1 MPNLRLSWLAWTAVV
16 LLEARTVW
24 GDLFRPE
31 SAGFTSSQSVRG
43 VDGRRLGG
51 SGTGTITSL
60 FLSGNFGKIDTSVA
74 SPEASAIAAS
84 GKRRHSAAIKKAA
97 TRALVS
103 VLVSRQLISGNE
115 DIRPTVQTIG
125 VDPIGNRHVRVQQ
138 YINGKPVE
146 GSSMVVHVRKDG
158 TVFAANGE
166 APTASDLT
174 SSEAFGGSSR
184 LSCVE
189 AAEFALREYGVT
201 DGIWISD
208 CEDAAVLG
216 FDGVARAAFKRL
228 IGFQRPGE
236 PYQKTL
242 IFASQQDGRLVA
254 HHPQTR
260 GERSIRTY
268 DCQNTYDN
276 CVLRINSSV
285 PVGSTKKSV
294 LDAHNYTIL
303 TLDYYL
309 QQFGRDS
316 LDGMG
321 LTVKSYANVGDKF
334 NNAYWDGEACWY
346 GSGDGTT
353 FRPFSMALGEKSTLR
368 TNQQTAH
375 SSPLTFAS
383 FCQCTDSNCRRCCA
397 RGKDLRFETKFSFFT
412 TVD

>member
-1 MPNLRLSWLAWTAVV
+1 MSNLGLWWLAWIAIV
-16 LLEARTVW
+16 LLQARTAW
-24 GDLFRPE
+24 GDLSRPE

-51 SGTGTITSL
+51 SGTGTIKTI
-60 FLSGNFGKIDTSVA
+60 FLSGNFGKIDASGA
-74 SPEASAIAAS
+74 SPETSATAAE

-103 VLVSRQLISGNE
+103 VLVSRQMISGNE
-115 DIRPTVQTIG
+115 DIRPTGQTIG
-125 VDPIGNRHVRVQQ
+125 VDPRGNRHVRVQQ

-166 APTASDLT
+166 SPTASDAL
-174 SSEAFGGSSR
+174 SSEAFAGSSNP
-184 LSCVE
+184 SCVE
-189 AAEFALREYGVT
+189 ATELALSEYGVT
-201 DGIWISD
+201 DGIWIGD

-236 PYQKTL
+236 PHQRSL
-242 IFASQQDGRLVA
+242 IFASQRDGRLVA
-254 HHPQTR
+254 LHPQTR
-260 GERSIRTY
+260 GERSLRTY

-294 LDAHNYTIL
+294 LDAHNYTLL

-316 LDGMG
+316 IDGMG
-321 LTVKSYANVGDKF
+321 LTFNSYANVGDKF

-353 FRPFSMALGEKSTLR
+353 FRPFSMALGENSALR
-368 TNQQTAH
+368 ANQQTAH
-375 SSPLTFAS
+375 CSPLTFC
-383 FCQCTDSNCRRCCA
+383 FLLLMHGLQ
-397 RGKDLRFETKFSFFT
+397 L
-412 TVD
+412 